1 MENFT
6 NYSMMLGITDMMSA
20 DEIES
25 EISRYKKRYFEL
37 NGGFQ
42 ELKYSIEFLDSNI
55 NGLKRMLKK
64 RKDAELSANFILKIE
79 HILLLRSM
87 DFKSFENGG
96 DYVFLGVGFVRLP
109 PLLFLHINFL
119 WCKSI
124 SPGYGSQY
132 GYLLKCLYIIAF
144 FTSAK
149 SANVSYICFSF
160 RSISFTL

>member
-64 RKDAELSANFILKIE
+64 RKDAELSANFILKNE

-96 DYVFLGVGFVRLP
+96 DYVFLGVEGKRPFGNSGVESDVAEICGLDTEKDEGIIQQLLYELP
-109 PLLFLHINFL
+109 FAVN
-119 WCKSI
+119 
-124 SPGYGSQY
+124 
-132 GYLLKCLYIIAF
+132 YIMKLDIL
-144 FTSAK
+144 SL
-149 SANVSYICFSF
+149 VS
-160 RSISFTL
+160 